1 MKNEEILNL
10 IRSNP
15 AAVVSYIEELEAK
28 KEKLEAKKEKL
39 EAKKKKFEAKN
50 RTLLIGEEVL
60 EAKNWNLDPIN
71 IELRKRILR

>member
-15 AAVVSYIEELEAK
+15 AAVVSYIEE
-28 KEKLEAKKEKL
+28 LEAKKEKL